1 MQRVLS
7 VSLSHAIRGAAL
19 VLLPF
24 AFIALVAWAT
34 AGSATGTTTDP
45 IRGAAWI
52 WLGAHHI
59 PFSLALP
66 PTGAPGYFS
75 YLPWGAM
82 VFAFF
87 AIRSTFNRALDRLQ
101 GDFHDINGVRLA
113 YSLFYTTIVT
123 ALAFLTSAPAVSPQ
137 WYLAPIFAFLIALIA
152 TLTCGDKIALAQ
164 PVIIAARLVAIIL
177 GTSLIAVGV
186 LVFLNFSLVKDL
198 TIALQP
204 GIFGGALLLLLNLLY
219 LPSAAVAL
227 ASYFAGS
234 GFAIGAGTLISP
246 LWYES
251 DQIPVFPLLGILPT
265 ARAPLAVLGALF
277 FIGIGVLLARWTLQ
291 FGVQLLLQTSIFL
304 SALILLIAYL
314 SSGSLMTDDMGA
326 MGVSIWKFALTVLI
340 EIFIGALATA
350 FISSR
355 ITR

>member
-1 MQRVLS
+1 
-7 VSLSHAIRGAAL
+7 
-19 VLLPF
+19 
-24 AFIALVAWAT
+24 
-34 AGSATGTTTDP
+34 
-45 IRGAAWI
+45 
-52 WLGAHHI
+52 
-59 PFSLALP
+59 
-66 PTGAPGYFS
+66 
-75 YLPWGAM
+75 
-82 VFAFF
+82 
-87 AIRSTFNRALDRLQ
+87 
-101 GDFHDINGVRLA
+101 
-113 YSLFYTTIVT
+113 
-123 ALAFLTSAPAVSPQ
+123 
-137 WYLAPIFAFLIALIA
+137 
-152 TLTCGDKIALAQ
+152 
-164 PVIIAARLVAIIL
+164 
-177 GTSLIAVGV
+177 
-186 LVFLNFSLVKDL
+186 LVFINFSLVKDL

-219 LPSAAVAL
+219 LPNASVAL

-234 GFAIGAGTLISP
+234 GFAIGADTLISP

-265 ARAPLAVLGALF
+265 SRAPLAVLGALF